1 MVCIYK
7 SLLLQEQSLSLVVQS
22 GRKEVFSSEGVT
34 GSCLILCHTAWD
46 GISIDVTSILL
57 PRLRH
62 GSSKVSLN
70 KAKPVIF
77 FCV

>member
-1 MVCIYK
+1 MVCGYQ
-7 SLLLQEQSLSLVVQS
+7 SLLLQEQSLSLDVQS

-34 GSCLILCHTAWD
+34 GFCLILCHSAWD

-57 PRLRH
+57 PRVGH

-70 KAKPVIF
+70 KAKTVIF